1 MDWDGIGTFALF
13 LSSGAI
19 GVGLIALRAYK
30 ARLVAKLEM
39 ARLERSNETSD
50 EALVMIRDLED
61 QVQRLTERVEF
72 NEKLIAGPGIYICD
86 ACVGLCNQILNG
98 EPTPTFP
105 GFEAT
110 PTDALLEALVPS
122 SRAVDQVRDVL
133 QLSLIHI

>member
-72 NEKLIAGPGIYICD
+72 NEKLIAGPAPSGS
-86 ACVGLCNQILNG
+86 
-98 EPTPTFP
+98 ETE
-105 GFEAT
+105 EA
-110 PTDALLEALVPS
+110 ARGA
-122 SRAVDQVRDVL
+122 
-133 QLSLIHI
+133 